1 MRLDQID
8 VYAANAAKEI
18 VIAKMANSNISI
30 NAETGKNISKFYE
43 EIYKGI
49 AETLRNSP
57 YNLDISQERKD

>member
-30 NAETGKNISKFYE
+30 K
-43 EIYKGI
+43 
-49 AETLRNSP
+49 RNS
-57 YNLDISQERKD
+57 